1 MYANGFTMWHFRS
14 DDTANDVFAPG
25 YFDMAAD
32 MLRVGD
38 LLFANLEA
46 MGHARH
52 GLMVVAE
59 NSAGVVSVATP
70 GFSIDQTPD
79 ENTTADAQA

>member
-1 MYANGFTMWHFRS
+1 MWHFRS
-14 DDTANDVFAPG
+14 DDTATDVFAPG

-38 LLFANLEA
+38 LIFANLEA
-46 MGHARH
+46 KGHARH
-52 GLMVVAE
+52 GLLVVAE

-70 GFSIDQTPD
+70 GFSIDQSP
-79 ENTTADAQA
+79 EAIATADPQA